1 VVKIGYLG
9 RFKVWSNTFYLAP
22 LILALYWHLWPTA
35 ILTFAVAAFGS
46 LYHVSNEKHFLLP
59 DSVSASLLVL
69 SNFILCYLG
78 DYKAPYFW
86 IAVLFAVLAF
96 VYHFFADRKGQYDLN
111 HGLWHM
117 YGALI
122 TLFCIFTFVL

>member
-1 VVKIGYLG
+1 M
-9 RFKVWSNTFYLAP
+9 AP
-22 LILALYWHLWPTA
+22 LILAAYWHLWPTV
-35 ILTFAVAAFGS
+35 ILILAVAGFGS
-46 LYHVSNEKHFLLP
+46 LYHLSREKRFLLP
-59 DSVSASLLVL
+59 DRISAILLIA

-86 IAVLFAVLAF
+86 VAVLFALLSF
-96 VYHFFADRKGQYDLN
+96 LYHFYLQNKGQYDLN

-122 TLFCIFTFVL
+122 TLFCIFTFAL